1 MLEAS
6 QLEGT
11 HMKLDVVLIDD
22 ASVYPLQHPP
32 RGGESH
38 VYRFESVMCVEQM
51 GCSTAQNAGGDGTPP
66 DIGNVQL
73 HGGVGA
79 EGGSSAVQKVGGG
92 EGPSIGM
99 VHVQVEGGDAGGSD
113 SRSWKL
119 SQLEG
124 EYGDGGGDDGG
135 GMEGGGG
142 TSGGGVDGEGGG
154 ASQSGMSM
162 GEYPLNM
169 KLRPVVQHSV
179 MAKRTRNELTPSSLM
194 SSDRLV
200 CSGVS
205 ACVPTGLSWPMPTL
219 DACVMGESHASR

>member
-11 HMKLDVVLIDD
+11 HMKPDVVLIDD

-92 EGPSIGM
+92 EGPSMGM

-124 EYGDGGGDDGG
+124 EYGDGGGDCGPGGGGVGGGGDGG
-135 GMEGGGG
+135 GGDGGGG
-142 TSGGGVDGEGGG
+142 SGGGGDGGQCTIGW
-154 ASQSGMSM
+154 QSHV
-162 GEYPLNM
+162 PLNRPLEVISLRQPHICSTPGLTSM
-169 KLRPVVQHSV
+169 K
-179 MAKRTRNELTPSSLM
+179 
-194 SSDRLV
+194 
-200 CSGVS
+200 
-205 ACVPTGLSWPMPTL
+205 
-219 DACVMGESHASR
+219 